1 MTTTT
6 TAAPI
11 YENKIECSP
20 TKSGSGGFKAS
31 SLFCHQQSLTSSPA
45 VKKRNKLAYS
55 YSSVGT
61 WDAARRSKKN
71 RRHYH
76 SMNETIE
83 VLADPVVEDDIFVS
97 TLCTYNFLLLFIV
110 QYIIH

>member
-1 MTTTT
+1 MP
-6 TAAPI
+6 PI
-11 YENKIECSP
+11 YANNIVDNGNNQSNTP
-20 TKSGSGGFKAS
+20 KSNYA
-31 SLFCHQQSLTSSPA
+31 SLFCHQSLTSSPV

-83 VLADPVVEDDIFVS
+83 VLADPVIEDDIFVS
-97 TLCTYNFLLLFIV
+97 NVSYSL
-110 QYIIH
+110 